1 MGIKSVILSTRDD
14 DTNPVLEE
22 MHALRL
28 FICVFAMQESH
39 SVMYSTL
46 WNSSS
51 GL

>member
-14 DTNPVLEE
+14 DTNPVQE